1 MPLTS
6 SSALMERAYFY
17 NFKLMIAKL
26 SISSLSAVVTA
37 LAVANTVNVYR
48 ISKQKGAGGVAFSDE
63 PVVDFPL
70 VRHLHVML
78 HEYMYDTSFIKT
90 KQQGFQHSGIA
101 IL

>member
-6 SSALMERAYFY
+6 SLALMERACL
-17 NFKLMIAKL
+17 FKLMITKL
-26 SISSLSAVVTA
+26 CIVFYCFNSAVVTA

-70 VRHLHVML
+70 V
-78 HEYMYDTSFIKT
+78 
-90 KQQGFQHSGIA
+90 
-101 IL
+101 